1 MSFDPVA
8 QQGAKIL
15 ILGSWPSPKSWEE
28 GFYYGHPRNRFWK
41 LMAELLEQPIPQ
53 TIQQKK
59 GLLVEN
65 SIALWDTLRSCEI
78 DGASDASI
86 RNAVPNDVAAL
97 IQKYGIK
104 AVFCNGN
111 AAMKFYKKFHYPHTN
126 IQAIALPSTSP
137 ANASYSLQRLKEQW
151 QVIKEYL

>member
-1 MSFDPVA
+1 MSFDPVV

-28 GFYYGHPRNRFWK
+28 GFYYGHPRNRFWQ
-41 LMAELLEQPIPQ
+41 LLAELLEQPTPQ

-59 GLLVEN
+59 ELLVEN
-65 SIALWDTLRSCEI
+65 SIALWDTLQSCEI

-97 IQKYGIK
+97 IQKYDIK
-104 AVFCNGN
+104 AVFCNGS
-111 AAMKFYKKFHYPHTN
+111 AAMKFYKKFHFPQTN
-126 IQAIALPSTSP
+126 IQAMALPSTSP
-137 ANASYSLQRLKEQW
+137 ANASYSLHQLKEQW
-151 QVIKEYL
+151 NVIKEYL